1 LAFVAACT
9 QQSTQQATDSN
20 VNTDKGRDTVAT
32 QEKTPIRPI
41 PGTNPLELM
50 KIKQIQDELALT
62 EEQMNQLKEV
72 EVQVDRTPSDKS
84 SSHPGDQE
92 GKQTGREKVTAIL
105 SEEQLERFAQILL
118 QIYGVSLMPE
128 EDVTEVLSITPEQN
142 DKLNELRQQNR
153 DKLKNSLER
162 VQSNDPDECLQIWTD
177 NYQKIIDAGKQSNL
191 KIYSILKEDQVKTLE
206 ATKGAKFELDL
217 TKLPPICS

>member
-1 LAFVAACT
+1 
-9 QQSTQQATDSN
+9 
-20 VNTDKGRDTVAT
+20 
-32 QEKTPIRPI
+32 
-41 PGTNPLELM
+41 
-50 KIKQIQDELALT
+50 
-62 EEQMNQLKEV
+62 MNQLKEV

-206 ATKGAKFELDL
+206 ATKGEKFELDL